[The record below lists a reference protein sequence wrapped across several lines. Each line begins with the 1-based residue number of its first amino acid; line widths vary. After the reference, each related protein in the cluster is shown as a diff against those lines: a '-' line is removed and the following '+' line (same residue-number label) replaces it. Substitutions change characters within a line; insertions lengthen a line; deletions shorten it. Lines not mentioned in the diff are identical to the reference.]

1 MTISGFEEY
10 RLGSQFVLSAEH
22 VAVCDSAA
30 KFFMGELFPLQQRM
44 DDEDWWPADVFRKVA
59 QMGYLGTTV
68 PTQWGGQGLDYLTS
82 GLICESM
89 AYANPSFAFSWLN
102 ADNLVIDNLCR
113 NASASQK
120 EKYLPGLCRGEI
132 VGALG
137 MTEPSAG
144 SDALGSMKTKAERD
158 GDYYILNGSKIYIT
172 NGPIAD
178 IVIVYAKTDFNM
190 GRSKGI
196 SAFIVEKDFAGFA
209 VAQKLDKMGFRG
221 SPLGELVFDNCRVPV
236 SNLLG
241 EENAGH
247 VIMHSGLD
255 LERVMSQYRSGAPGA
270 RPSNR
275 VRQIAG
281 TIRQADFNVPND
293 SIEARR
299 NVRGARDRSH
309 VCLSRLGCMQQHL
322 EHQPWPRSNSQDG
335 CGGAVSSSAR
345 RKVRHG
351 RGRTNSWRPGLHA
364 RYRGKSPL
372 SHDQGHGN
380 CRRIARD
387 PQIDHCGR
395 FAGVMFIVLRVS
407 SAWGGVTETGWKLE
421 RRGC

>member
-1 MTISGFEEY
+1 MTVSGFEEY
-10 RLGSQFVLSAEH
+10 RLGTQFVLSAEH

-158 GDYYILNGSKIYIT
+158 GDYYILNGNKIYIT

-255 LERVMSQYRSGAPGA
+255 LERVMSAMLSIGPARRALDLAIEYAKLRVQFGKPISTFQMIQSKLAEMYVALETARTFVYRVLDVCNNTSSTNLGRGVIHKMAAAALFQAA
-270 RPSNR
+270 RAGKFVMDEAVQIHGGLGYMRDTEVNR
-275 VRQIAG
+275 LYRTTKVMEIAAGSQEIRKLIIAG
-281 TIRQADFNVPND
+281 DLLA
-293 SIEARR
+293 
-299 NVRGARDRSH
+299 
-309 VCLSRLGCMQQHL
+309 
-322 EHQPWPRSNSQDG
+322 
-335 CGGAVSSSAR
+335 
-345 RKVRHG
+345 
-351 RGRTNSWRPGLHA
+351 
-364 RYRGKSPL
+364 
-372 SHDQGHGN
+372 
-380 CRRIARD
+380 
-387 PQIDHCGR
+387 
-395 FAGVMFIVLRVS
+395 
-407 SAWGGVTETGWKLE
+407 
-421 RRGC
+421 

>member
-1 MTISGFEEY
+1 MAISGFEEY
-10 RLGSQFVLSAEH
+10 RLGSQFVLNAEH
-22 VAVCDSAA
+22 VEVCDSAA

-82 GLICESM
+82 GLICEAM

-120 EKYLPGLCRGEI
+120 EKYLHGLCRGEI

-137 MTEPSAG
+137 MTEPGAG
-144 SDALGSMKTKAERD
+144 SDALGSMKTRADRD
-158 GDYYILNGSKIYIT
+158 GDHYILNGSKIYIT

-196 SAFIVEKDFAGFA
+196 SAFLVEKGFAGFA

-255 LERVMSQYRSGAPGA
+255 LERVMSAMLCIGPARRALDLAIEYAKLRVQFGKPISTFQMIQSKLAEMYVALETARTFVYRVLDICNNTAGTNLGRGVIHKMAAAALFQAA
-270 RPSNR
+270 RAGKFVMDEAVQIHGGLGYMRDSEVNR
-275 VRQIAG
+275 LYRTTKVMEIAAGSQEIRKLIIAG
-281 TIRQADFNVPND
+281 DLLA
-293 SIEARR
+293 
-299 NVRGARDRSH
+299 
-309 VCLSRLGCMQQHL
+309 
-322 EHQPWPRSNSQDG
+322 
-335 CGGAVSSSAR
+335 
-345 RKVRHG
+345 
-351 RGRTNSWRPGLHA
+351 
-364 RYRGKSPL
+364 
-372 SHDQGHGN
+372 
-380 CRRIARD
+380 
-387 PQIDHCGR
+387 
-395 FAGVMFIVLRVS
+395 
-407 SAWGGVTETGWKLE
+407 
-421 RRGC
+421 